1 VLTGESWSKSVES
14 DNSSMREKVCL
25 ITGGNSGIGMETA
38 LGLANTGATVVVVG
52 RDRVRGEAAI
62 AEIRAKSGNGS
73 VDLMLA
79 DLSSQESI
87 HQLAKDFKDTY
98 QRLHVLISNA
108 GVFLSKRT
116 VTVDGIETTFA
127 VNHLAPF
134 LLTNLLLDVL
144 EASAPA
150 RIVNVTSSGERSGTI
165 NFDDLQGE
173 GKYSGFRAYNQSKLA
188 MILFTYELARRLEGT
203 GVSANCVHPGVVVTN
218 LGRGSSGSFG
228 HLLRLLRP
236 FFSSPEKGA
245 ETSIYLASSPE
256 VEGVSGK
263 YFAKKAEARSSEQ
276 SYNEEMGRRLW
287 RVSAELTKLTA
298 QVQD

>member
-1 VLTGESWSKSVES
+1 
-14 DNSSMREKVCL
+14 MCL
-25 ITGGNSGIGMETA
+25 ITGGSSGVGKATA
-38 LGLANTGATVVVVG
+38 LGLANTGATVVVIG
-52 RDRVRGEAAI
+52 RDRSRGEAAVT
-62 AEIRAKSGNGS
+62 EIKERSGNAA

-87 HQLAKDFKDTY
+87 RLLARDLTDRY
-98 QRLHVLISNA
+98 GRLHVLINNA

-116 VTVDGIETTFA
+116 LTVDGIETTFA

-144 EASAPA
+144 KASAPA
-150 RIVNVTSSGERSGTI
+150 RIINVTSSGERSGTI

-173 GKYSGFRAYNQSKLA
+173 GRYRGFRAYNQSKLA
-188 MILFTYELARRLEGT
+188 MVLFTYELARRLEGT
-203 GVSANCVHPGVVVTN
+203 GVTANCVHPGVVVTN
-218 LGRGSSGSFG
+218 LGRGTSGSFG
-228 HLLRLLRP
+228 LLLGLMRP

-263 YFAKKAEARSSEQ
+263 YFAKKAEARSSER
-276 SYNEEMGRRLW
+276 SYDEATARRLW
-287 RVSAELTKLTA
+287 QVSADLTKLPA
-298 QVQD
+298 

>member
-1 VLTGESWSKSVES
+1 
-14 DNSSMREKVCL
+14 ML
-25 ITGGNSGIGMETA
+25 IN
-38 LGLANTGATVVVVG
+38 
-52 RDRVRGEAAI
+52 
-62 AEIRAKSGNGS
+62 
-73 VDLMLA
+73 
-79 DLSSQESI
+79 
-87 HQLAKDFKDTY
+87 
-98 QRLHVLISNA
+98 NA
-108 GVFLSKRT
+108 GIFTSKRT

-173 GKYSGFRAYNQSKLA
+173 GRYSGVRAYNQSKLA

-203 GVSANCVHPGVVVTN
+203 GVTVNCVHPGVVVTN

-228 HLLRLLRP
+228 LLLRLMRP

-276 SYNEEMGRRLW
+276 SYDEAAGRRLW
-287 RVSAELTKLTA
+287 QVSAELTKLKLTKLKT
-298 QVQD
+298 

>member
-1 VLTGESWSKSVES
+1 MSG
-14 DNSSMREKVCL
+14 RVCL
-25 ITGGNSGIGMETA
+25 ITGGSSGIGKATV
-38 LGLANTGATVVVVG
+38 LGLANKGANVVMVG
-52 RDRVRGEAAI
+52 RERSRGEAART
-62 AEIRAKSGNGS
+62 EIVEKSGNEL

-87 HQLAKDFKDTY
+87 RQLAEAFTSRY
-98 QRLHVLISNA
+98 WRLHVLINNA
-108 GVFLSKRT
+108 GIFTSKRT

-127 VNHLAPF
+127 VNHVAPF

-173 GKYSGFRAYNQSKLA
+173 GRYSGVRAYNQSKLA

-203 GVSANCVHPGVVVTN
+203 GVTVNCVHPGVVVTN

-228 HLLRLLRP
+228 LLLRLMRP

-276 SYNEEMGRRLW
+276 SYDEAAGRRLW
-287 RVSAELTKLTA
+287 QVSAELTKLKLTKLKT
-298 QVQD
+298 

>member
-1 VLTGESWSKSVES
+1 MERPE
-14 DNSSMREKVCL
+14 SSMSGKVCI
-25 ITGGNSGIGMETA
+25 ITGGSSGIGKATA
-38 LGLANTGATVVVVG
+38 LGLANKGANVVMVG
-52 RDRVRGEAAI
+52 RDRSRGEATRT
-62 AEIRAKSGNGS
+62 EIVEKSGNEL
-73 VDLMLA
+73 VDLMPA

-87 HQLAKDFKDTY
+87 RQLAEDFTSRY
-98 QRLHVLISNA
+98 GRLHVLINNA
-108 GVFLSKRT
+108 GVFISKRT

-144 EASAPA
+144 KASAPA
-150 RIVNVTSSGERSGTI
+150 RIINVTSSGERSGTI

-173 GKYSGFRAYNQSKLA
+173 GRYSGFRAYNQSKLA

-203 GVSANCVHPGVVVTN
+203 GVTVNCVHPGVVVTN
-218 LGRGSSGSFG
+218 LGRGTSGSFG
-228 HLLRLLRP
+228 LLLRLMRP

-256 VEGVSGK
+256 VEGVSCK

-276 SYNEEMGRRLW
+276 SYDEATGRRLW
-287 RVSAELTKLTA
+287 QVSAELTKLNT
-298 QVQD
+298 

>member
-1 VLTGESWSKSVES
+1 
-14 DNSSMREKVCL
+14 MREKVCL
-25 ITGGNSGIGMETA
+25 ITGGNSGIGKATA
-38 LGLANTGATVVVVG
+38 LGLANTGATVVVVS
-52 RDRVRGEAAI
+52 RDRGRGEAAI
-62 AEIRAKSGNGS
+62 AEIKQKSANGS
-73 VDLMLA
+73 VDLTLA
-79 DLSSQESI
+79 DLSSQGSI
-87 HQLAKDFKDTY
+87 RHLAKDFKDKY
-98 QRLHVLISNA
+98 GRLHVLISNA
-108 GVFLSKRT
+108 GVFLGKRT

-173 GKYSGFRAYNQSKLA
+173 RTYSGIRAYNQSKLA

-218 LGRGSSGSFG
+218 LGRGGDGFFG
-228 HLLRLLRP
+228 FLLKFMRP

-245 ETSIYLASSPE
+245 ETPIYLASSPE

-263 YFAKKAEARSSEQ
+263 YFAKKAEATSSAQ
-276 SYNEEMGRRLW
+276 SYNEEISRRLW
-287 RVSAELTKLTA
+287 QVSAELTKLST

>member
-1 VLTGESWSKSVES
+1 VES

-52 RDRVRGEAAI
+52 RDRVRGESAI

>member
-1 VLTGESWSKSVES
+1 VES
-14 DNSSMREKVCL
+14 DNSSMRGKVCL
-25 ITGGNSGIGMETA
+25 ITGGNSGIGKATA

-52 RDRVRGEAAI
+52 RDRGRGEAAV
-62 AEIRAKSGNGS
+62 AEIRGKSGNGS

-87 HQLAKDFKDTY
+87 RQLAKDFKDTY
-98 QRLHVLISNA
+98 QRLHVLINNA

-150 RIVNVTSSGERSGTI
+150 RIVNVTSSGERSGAI
-165 NFDDLQGE
+165 NLDDLQGE
-173 GKYSGFRAYNQSKLA
+173 AKYSGFRAYNQSKLA

-218 LGRGSSGSFG
+218 LGSGSSGSFG
-228 HLLRLLRP
+228 LLLRLMRP

-245 ETSIYLASSPE
+245 EPSIYLASSPE

-276 SYNEEMGRRLW
+276 SYNEEMGQRLW
-287 RVSAELTKLTA
+287 QVSAELTS
-298 QVQD
+298 